1 MQFHTPGSAD
11 PFTPGGAAQ
20 VIPRFRRMM
29 ELLFQD
35 PEVVK
40 VLQS

>member
-1 MQFHTPGSAD
+1 MGREHLGPAD

-20 VIPRFRRMM
+20 VIPRYQRMM

-35 PEVVK
+35 PDVVK
-40 VLQS
+40 ALQP